1 MTSDPVN
8 SRKLVHIRVLRQDTA
23 SDRCKSHFD
32 RIHLTHRALP
42 QLDWDEVDPSVTF
55 LGKRLSF
62 PLLIS
67 CMTGGDHN
75 QLRAVN
81 RNLAVA
87 AQKEQVAVGVGS
99 QRVMFAQAGARQSFT
114 LRPFAPT
121 VPLLANLGAIQL
133 NNGMDIAACAEA
145 IRVVE
150 ADALCLHLNPLQEA
164 VQPEGDTNFGG
175 LADRIGAVVKAL
187 EHPVIVKEVGAGL
200 SPTDARLLVEQGVRY
215 LDVAGAGGTSW
226 SRVEHHRH
234 ADPQDSVG
242 DLFADWGIPTPVA
255 LRDLAPLRDHG
266 VTLIASGG
274 IRSGVDMAKAVI
286 LGASLCG
293 IAQPFLHAALQSSEH
308 VVRLINRLRR
318 EFHTAMFLLGMRTA
332 AQLHGNTDLIHGWE
346 PDYEL

>member
-1 MTSDPVN
+1 MTADPVN
-8 SRKLVHIRVLRQDTA
+8 SRKLRHVRILRQDAA
-23 SDRCKSHFD
+23 SDRCKNYFD

-67 CMTGGDHN
+67 CMTGGDHD

-87 AQKEQVAVGVGS
+87 AQREGVAVGVGS
-99 QRVMFAQAGARQSFT
+99 QRVMFTQARARQSFA
-114 LRPFAPT
+114 LRQFAPT

-133 NNGMDIAACAEA
+133 NNGMDVAACAEA

-164 VQPEGDTNFGG
+164 VQPEGDTNFGR
-175 LADRIGAVVKAL
+175 LAERIGAVVKAL

-200 SPTDARLLVEQGVRY
+200 SPQDARLLVEQGVRY

-234 ADPQDSVG
+234 VDPQNSVG
-242 DLFADWGIPTPVA
+242 DLFADWGIPTPIA
-255 LRDLAPLRDHG
+255 LRDLAGLRAHG

-293 IAQPFLHAALQSSEH
+293 IAQPFLHAALQSADH
-308 VVRLINRLRR
+308 VSRLIARLRR
-318 EFHTAMFLLGMRTA
+318 EFHTTMFLLGMRTA
-332 AQLHGNTDLIHGWE
+332 AQLQGNTALIRAC
-346 PDYEL
+346 LL